1 MRERLHGAAA
11 RAAAL
16 LAVAGVMAGPAPA
29 SALPVAGGSPGDTGS
44 APAGPTSADTGAVK
58 APSARSDTVPPAAA
72 DTASRSGVVPALVDQ
87 IAGTTIYLRA
97 GKRAGLAA
105 GDTVAV
111 ARDSAGAVVGRL
123 TVIAATAERSVTTF
137 AGPPFA
143 VTRGQ
148 TLYLRS
154 GVGASALAAAGAGQG
169 GPPGGAAAGGGAA
182 VGRPGAGERGELG
195 GGGAAQG
202 AGVVPGPTATGRVSL
217 DLDLRRSVTTFGG
230 GDPVSTTR
238 TFATPSL
245 WLQTAVRDLPGGL
258 SLDASARV
266 SQRISSPSI
275 VDPRT
280 APEIYEASLDKR
292 FSEVPLDLR
301 LGRFYSP
308 YDPFGGYWDGLMLHY
323 GSTFGGG
330 VMAGFEPKRG
340 NQAPQGELPKASAF
354 LDYRSAAGASVG
366 YDGTVSFTAMRPT
379 TSSGLA
385 DHTFASVS
393 QRLRLGRWYLTQD
406 AQVDRGAAGTGWTVT
421 RARVWASG
429 PVTNEL
435 SVRGGVSRYRP
446 YLYWMS
452 DSVLISYRRDEARG
466 GFTLRLPGAWVG
478 ADAAVDH
485 DQGVGTGHTFS
496 GYLGLARITPLDLGF
511 DGSASWFTNGT
522 TRVLTAS
529 AHFTKALG
537 SVNARL
543 GYDLYRSR
551 APQGFWIMSHAADLG
566 LDVPLAG
573 GFHYSILGQFR
584 IGGGL
589 GQTRLY
595 TSLSKS
601 FGP

>member
-1 MRERLHGAAA
+1 MAIGAAV
-11 RAAAL
+11 AL
-16 LAVAGVMAGPAPA
+16 ASTAMVGPAPA
-29 SALPVAGGSPGDTGS
+29 AA
-44 APAGPTSADTGAVK
+44 API
-58 APSARSDTVPPAAA
+58 RSDTVPPAAA
-72 DTASRSGVVPALVDQ
+72 DTAARRGVVAALVDQ
-87 IAGTTIYLRA
+87 IAGTTLYLRA
-97 GKRAGLAA
+97 GKDAGLAA
-105 GDTVAV
+105 GDTIAV
-111 ARDSAGAVVGRL
+111 SRDSAGAIVGRF
-123 TVIAATAERSVTTF
+123 TVIAATAERSVVAFEGATF
-137 AGPPFA
+137 P

-148 TLYLRS
+148 TLYLRL
-154 GVGASALAAAGAGQG
+154 GAAAPVVAGAGETERAG
-169 GPPGGAAAGGGAA
+169 GGGAVGGAAAAGRAAGAMA
-182 VGRPGAGERGELG
+182 RGSGEPTSG
-195 GGGAAQG
+195 
-202 AGVVPGPTATGRVSL
+202 PSGPTATGRVSL
-217 DLDLRRSVTTFGG
+217 DLDLRRSVTKFGG

-292 FSEVPLDLR
+292 FGDVPLDLR

-308 YDPFGGYWDGLMLHY
+308 YDPFGGYWDGLSLHY

-330 VMAGFEPKRG
+330 VMAGFEPKRS

-354 LDYRSAAGASVG
+354 LDYRSAPGAGVG
-366 YDGTVSFTAMRPT
+366 YNGTLSFTAMRPT
-379 TSSGLA
+379 ASSGLA
-385 DHTFASVS
+385 DHTFASMS
-393 QRLRLGRWYLTQD
+393 QRLRVGRWYLTQD
-406 AQVDRGAAGTGWTVT
+406 AQVDRGAAGTGWTLT
-421 RARVWASG
+421 RARLWASG
-429 PVTNEL
+429 PVTKEL
-435 SVRGGVSRYRP
+435 SLRGGVSRYRP

-466 GFTLRLPGAWVG
+466 GFTLRLPGAWIG
-478 ADAAVDH
+478 ADAGIDH
-485 DQGVGTGHTFS
+485 DEGVGTGHSFS
-496 GYLGLARITPLDLGF
+496 GYFGLSRITPLDLGF
-511 DGSASWFTNGT
+511 DASASWFTNGT

-537 SVNARL
+537 RVSARL
-543 GYDLYRSR
+543 GYDLYRSE

-566 LDVPLAG
+566 LDVPLSG

-589 GQTRLY
+589 GETRLY
-595 TSLSKS
+595 TSFSKF